1 MQDKSK
7 LRQLEQLKRDLRNE
21 VSRLNTMTKK
31 AAKTYGPDS
40 IIVERLEEKL
50 SRLALASRS
59 YVQRIDTVDGLSLI
73 SLSEKNIDRMSRTA
87 IINEM
92 GLEKYIKKSKQ
103 TSIMSIVNA
112 LQDELKE
119 LNIDAA
125 DYDASKLTVR
135 REIAKKYRNVRRI
148 TTSWLW
154 EYFGSEMGNVKK
166 YEKYKEALSV
176 LSDLN
181 NIYKINFN
189 TDASIEKLMEM
200 WSRGTNVRQLTND
213 EIEELK
219 NI

>member
-21 VSRLNTMTKK
+21 VSRLNTMAKR
-31 AAKTYGPDS
+31 AVKTYGPDS
-40 IIVERLEEKL
+40 IIVERVEEKL
-50 SRLALASRS
+50 AKLALASRS
-59 YVQRIDTVDGLSLI
+59 YVQRVDTADGLSLI
-73 SLSEKNIDRMSRTA
+73 SLSEKNIDRMARTA

-92 GLEKYIKKSKQ
+92 GLEKYIKKSKA
-103 TSIMSIVNA
+103 TSIMSIVND

-125 DYDASKLTVR
+125 YYDASKLTVR
-135 REIAKKYRNVRRI
+135 REIEKKYRDVRRI

-166 YEKYKEALSV
+166 YEKYEEALSV

-181 NIYKINFN
+181 NIHKIDFN
-189 TDASIEKLMEM
+189 TDASIEKLMDM